1 MFLSSTKRAAAG
13 GVEERRRSVRHGTA
27 AHAAKI
33 RLQSGREELC
43 LLRDISAEGLRA
55 EVYIPLE
62 AGTPIEVELRTAHS
76 AAGRVV
82 WAAGKEIG
90 VAFDAPIPA
99 AAMLAHCSFDQGSGC
114 LRPPRIRVAMR
125 GLLRIDAKATI
136 VSIGNISQAGLQI
149 AAPEPLAPR
158 LACSITLPGLPAR
171 GASVCWWRDG
181 HAGLM
186 LVESF
191 DYAAFAAWRAGR
203 RAQTAPAECVPR
215 GKGTEPKLL

>member
-1 MFLSSTKRAAAG
+1 VFLSRTKQPAEG
-13 GVEERRRSVRHGTA
+13 GVEERRRSVRHATA
-27 AHAAKI
+27 GHTAKAKL
-33 RLQSGREELC
+33 RSGREELC

-82 WAAGKEIG
+82 WTAGKEIG

-99 AAMLAHCSFDQGSGC
+99 AAMLAHCSFDEGC
-114 LRPPRIRVAMR
+114 ANLRPPRLRVAMR
-125 GLLRIDAKATI
+125 GLFRIDAQATI

-149 AAPEPLAPR
+149 AAPEPLAPG
-158 LACSITLPGLPAR
+158 LACSITLPRLPAR
-171 GASVCWWRDG
+171 AANICWWRAG

-186 LVESF
+186 LVEPF
-191 DYAAFAAWRAGR
+191 DYAAFAAWRAGG
-203 RAQTAPAECVPR
+203 PV
-215 GKGTEPKLL
+215 